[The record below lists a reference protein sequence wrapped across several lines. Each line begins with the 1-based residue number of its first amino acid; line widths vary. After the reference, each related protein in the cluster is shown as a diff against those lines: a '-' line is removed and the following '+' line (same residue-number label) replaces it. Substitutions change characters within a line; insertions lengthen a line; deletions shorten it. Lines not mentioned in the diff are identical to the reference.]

1 MKKNNLVKFLKKNIP
16 FTFFSCVF
24 GYGYWHLCSQNQ
36 HICKSITVP
45 ISFYNLSCNKIILD
59 APELITVSFEGKRKD
74 IYMHSFDNLACHVNG
89 ETLVNGINYINLNE
103 NSFFLPNTVHINQ
116 ISPFPCTVKIKT

>member
-16 FTFFSCVF
+16 ITFFSCMF

-36 HICKSITVP
+36 YICKSITVP
-45 ISFYNLSCNKIILD
+45 VSFYNLSCNKTILE

-74 IYMHSFDNLACHVNG
+74 LYMHDFDNLACHING
-89 ETLVNGINYINLNE
+89 ETLNNGTNYINLNE
-103 NSFFLPNTVHINQ
+103 KLFFLPKTIHINHV
-116 ISPFPCTVKIKT
+116 SPFPCAVKISM